1 MHLPATGM
9 RCSRERQVMYLGCA
23 LLVVLALPGSL
34 GVPEEKKP
42 APKTEPSQA
51 IVYNIPKP
59 VGFAHIAEH
68 FDDVDAFKERWVV
81 SEAKKDGA
89 EESVAKY
96 DGKWEVEASS
106 KSHLRGDLGLVLKSK
121 AHHHAIAAKLSKP
134 FAFDHKPFVLQYEVQ
149 FQEGQDCGGAYLK
162 LLSDLDENKDLKQF
176 NDKSPYTIMFGPDKC
191 GSDHQLHFIF
201 RHRNPR
207 NGSYEEKHWKKSKSV
222 SKFDEI
228 FKDKKPHLFT
238 LVLSPD
244 NRFEILVDQRSEV
257 KGSLL
262 EDFEPP
268 VNPPKEVEDPN
279 DKRPEDWDERE
290 KVPDPN
296 AVKPDD
302 WDEDAPRE
310 IPDPDAKKP
319 VGWLDDE
326 PKLVPDATAERP
338 KDWDDDMDGDWE
350 PPLVNNP
357 KCEAVG
363 CGEWKPP
370 MISNP
375 RYKGKWRAPLI
386 DNPNYKGKWK
396 PRKIPNPNFFEDQ
409 NPFRMTAIAAV
420 GFELWSMSDGI
431 LFDNII
437 ITDDTVVADQWAA
450 DTWLLKKE
458 AGDRDTDGMFMR
470 LIKYTNKYPWLWAV
484 YVIVLGLPLV
494 LIITFCC
501 SSSQDKKVA
510 AAAAQ
515 HKKSDDAP
523 VAEESAEPAAAEE
536 EPVTAPI
543 EEEEEDEEEEPA
555 AAKSADNPDAA
566 SGDKETTASSNE
578 EGDGADGED
587 GAGDSKRSPRRRR
600 PRKE

>member
-1 MHLPATGM
+1 MHLPGM
-9 RCSRERQVMYLGCA
+9 RCPRELQVMYLGCA
-23 LLVVLALPGSL
+23 FLVILALPGSL

-42 APKTEPSQA
+42 APKTETPQA

-68 FDDVDAFKERWVV
+68 FDDVEAFNERWVL

-121 AHHHAIAAKLSKP
+121 AHHHAISSKLSKP
-134 FAFDHKPFVLQYEVQ
+134 FTFDHKPFVLQYEVQ

-176 NDKSPYTIMFGPDKC
+176 HDKSPYTIMFGPDKC

-244 NRFEILVDQRSEV
+244 NKFEILVDQRSEA

-262 EDFEPP
+262 EDFEPA

-396 PRKIPNPNFFEDQ
+396 PRKIPNPDFFEDQ

-420 GFELWSMSDGI
+420 GLELWSMSDGI

-450 DTWLLKKE
+450 DTWVLKKE
-458 AGDRDTDGMFMR
+458 AGDRETDGMFMR
-470 LIKYTNKYPWLWAV
+470 LVKYTNKYPWLWAV

-501 SSSQDKKVA
+501 SSSQDKKVS

-523 VAEESAEPAAAEE
+523 VAEETAEPVAAEE
-536 EPVTAPI
+536 EQATAPI
-543 EEEEEDEEEEPA
+543 EEEEEEDEEEEPA
-555 AAKSADNPDAA
+555 AKGADSANAA

-600 PRKE
+600 PRRE

>member
-1 MHLPATGM
+1 MHLPGM
-9 RCSRERQVMYLGCA
+9 RCPRELQVMYLGCA
-23 LLVVLALPGSL
+23 FLVILALPGSL
-34 GVPEEKKP
+34 GVPEEKK
-42 APKTEPSQA
+42 
-51 IVYNIPKP
+51 
-59 VGFAHIAEH
+59 GFAHIAEH
-68 FDDVDAFKERWVV
+68 FDDVEAFKERWVL

-89 EESVAKY
+89 EESLAKY

-121 AHHHAIAAKLSKP
+121 AHHHAIASKLSKP
-134 FAFDHKPFVLQYEVQ
+134 FTFDHKPFVLQYEVQ

-162 LLSDLDENKDLKQF
+162 LLSNLDENKDLKQF
-176 NDKSPYTIMFGPDKC
+176 HDKSPYTIMFGPDKC

-201 RHRNPR
+201 RHRNPGTAAMKR
-207 NGSYEEKHWKKSKSV
+207 STGRS
-222 SKFDEI
+222 
-228 FKDKKPHLFT
+228 PRCCHLT
-238 LVLSPD
+238 TSL
-244 NRFEILVDQRSEV
+244 RFSWISEV
-257 KGSLL
+257 RPREASWRTSSHRSTPEGSGR
-262 EDFEPP
+262 PQ
-268 VNPPKEVEDPN
+268 
-279 DKRPEDWDERE
+279 RQTPEDWDERE

-375 RYKGKWRAPLI
+375 RYKGKWRAPLV

-396 PRKIPNPNFFEDQ
+396 PRKIPNPDFFEDQ

-420 GFELWSMSDGI
+420 GLELWSMSDGI

-450 DTWLLKKE
+450 DTWVLKKE
-458 AGDRDTDGMFMR
+458 AGDLETDGMFMR
-470 LIKYTNKYPWLWAV
+470 LVKYTNKYPWLWAV

-501 SSSQDKKVA
+501 SSSQDKKVS

-523 VAEESAEPAAAEE
+523 VAEEMAEPVAAEE
-536 EPVTAPI
+536 QGTALI
-543 EEEEEDEEEEPA
+543 EEVEEE
-555 AAKSADNPDAA
+555 
-566 SGDKETTASSNE
+566 ETTASSNE
-578 EGDGADGED
+578 EGDGVDGED

-600 PRKE
+600 PRRE